1 MITII
6 RWWIYK
12 AKVVKFKL
20 GLVAIAEELLKKFAD
35 KESEVYKT
43 FADELA
49 KEVLKNRKQYSE
61 VKDDTKS

>member
-12 AKVVKFKL
+12 AKVVKLKL

-43 FADELA
+43 FADELV

-61 VKDDTKS
+61 VKDDTQS

>member
-12 AKVVKFKL
+12 ARVIKL
-20 GLVAIAEELLKKFAD
+20 KLSLITIAEDFVKKLTD

-43 FADELA
+43 FADELMKVVHTGNRQNA
-49 KEVLKNRKQYSE
+49 GVKN
-61 VKDDTKS
+61 DTQS

>member
-12 AKVVKFKL
+12 ARVIKLKL
-20 GLVAIAEELLKKFAD
+20 GLITIAEDFVKKLTD

-43 FADELA
+43 FADELM
-49 KEVLKNRKQYSE
+49 KEVLNNRKQYSE

>member
-12 AKVVKFKL
+12 AKVIKLKL
-20 GLVAIAEELLKKFAD
+20 GLITIAEDFMKRFTD
-35 KESEVYKT
+35 KEGEVYKT
-43 FADELA
+43 FADELV